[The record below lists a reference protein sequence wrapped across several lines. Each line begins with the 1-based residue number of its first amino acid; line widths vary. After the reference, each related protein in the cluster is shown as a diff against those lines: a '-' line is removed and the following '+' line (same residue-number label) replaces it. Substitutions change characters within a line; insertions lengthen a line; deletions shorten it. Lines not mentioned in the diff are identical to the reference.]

1 MGGGNKEN
9 RNHHTGHRMGIGKH
23 SNCLEAQSAPFT
35 ANSVCS
41 VAWQHDRAI
50 LLEAN
55 TPWGD

>member
-9 RNHHTGHRMGIGKH
+9 PNHHMGIGKH